1 MTIVSPTQTD
11 SIFTPDDFAV
21 NEDTEHVIARQT
33 TALFESVQLA
43 ESNLNRYVQ
52 RNEEKIAEIKRVDKI
67 INHFNNLTT
76 VDISQAQLDKFTV
89 EQLASIDPTDPLAE
103 EMTRTKKTKE
113 GLTYMQETHGLEYP
127 SRLPDDEK
135 KEALTKSL
143 NNINQDLSH
152 DGEILQMEYTQAK
165 NNFDNKIQLLATF
178 LADNK
183 RIIEKIMERMGR

>member
-1 MTIVSPTQTD
+1 MTSVLPAQTD

-21 NEDTEHVIARQT
+21 NEDTEHVTARQT
-33 TALFESVQLA
+33 AVLFDSVKLA

-76 VDISQAQLDKFTV
+76 EDVSQAQLDKFTT

-113 GLTYMQETHGLEYP
+113 ALAYMQTTHGLEYP

-152 DGEILQMEYTQAK
+152 DGEMIQMEYTQAK
-165 NNFDNKIQLLATF
+165 NNFDNKIQLLSTF
-178 LADNK
+178 LADFK
-183 RIIEKIMERMGR
+183 RIIDKIIEKMGR